1 MLREA
6 AIVVKVEK
14 QDIWVRIDRQSVCG
28 SCAANQGCGVSLVNH
43 FFSKKKVSKKIEHV
57 PTHMKVGNGI
67 SQAGDFQVQVGDK
80 VVVGLQENAFIK
92 SALLVY
98 FLPLVFMLGFSLF
111 GQYFYTVTESIN
123 TLLLGREVLSS
134 EGLTISFAL
143 VGLVSGFY
151 IVKHVSRK
159 ISNDASF
166 RAVLLEN

>member
-28 SCAANQGCGVSLVNH
+28 SCAANQGCGVSLVNQ
-43 FFSKKKVSKKIEHV
+43 FFSKKIEHV
-57 PTHMKVGNGI
+57 PTHLKVGNGI
-67 SQAGDFQVQVGDK
+67 SQVGDFQVQVGDK